1 MKQITEEQ
9 INKAINEAMLN
20 VSKTIH
26 QDFLDN
32 IAKIPDDCKDNPIAY
47 DEICFASAVNK
58 TSVIVLEVLK
68 KLLID

>member
-9 INKAINEAMLN
+9 INKAVNEVMLN

-26 QDFLDN
+26 QDFSHN
-32 IAKIPDDCKDNPIAY
+32 IAKIPDDWKDNPIAY
-47 DEICFASAVNK
+47 DEICFASAINK
-58 TSVIVLEVLK
+58 TSIIVSEVLK

>member
-9 INKAINEAMLN
+9 INEAVNEVMDN

-47 DEICFASAVNK
+47 DEICFVSAISK
-58 TSVIVLEVLK
+58 TSVIVSEVLK
-68 KLLID
+68 KLLI